1 MSEARE
7 IIRNLYAKLL
17 SITKQSVDEREA
29 AISEIKHHVPDIR
42 RVIVVRHENN
52 VTSASEKLIDELST
66 DDISSAESIT
76 LLDTD
81 VRYED
86 IINREFFARLRYNHL
101 ESLGVKH
108 YSDNTPYYQLDEKE
122 TIAIQTLD
130 EDEIRYMGE
139 LQTNYIFKIDDY
151 YFRPNGPFVMNENIH
166 LRYYTSSLK

>member
-1 MSEARE
+1 M
-7 IIRNLYAKLL
+7 
-17 SITKQSVDEREA
+17 
-29 AISEIKHHVPDIR
+29 
-42 RVIVVRHENN
+42 
-52 VTSASEKLIDELST
+52 
-66 DDISSAESIT
+66 
-76 LLDTD
+76 
-81 VRYED
+81 
-86 IINREFFARLRYNHL
+86 RYNHL